1 MQQDAAT
8 TARNSRREQFI
19 IWFEA
24 LRLRA
29 AMQKLKLEDL
39 SEQELRAQNHA
50 AVIYK

>member
-1 MQQDAAT
+1 MQQDAVNMAK
-8 TARNSRREQFI
+8 NSKREALI
-19 IWFEA
+19 VWFEA

-39 SEQELRAQNHA
+39 SEQELRAQDHA

>member
-1 MQQDAAT
+1 MQQDAVNMAK
-8 TARNSRREQFI
+8 NSKREAFI
-19 IWFEA
+19 VWFEA
-24 LRLRA
+24 MRLRA

>member
-8 TARNSRREQFI
+8 TVNDSKREVFI

-24 LRLRA
+24 MRLRA
-29 AMQKLKLEDL
+29 AMQKFKLEDL